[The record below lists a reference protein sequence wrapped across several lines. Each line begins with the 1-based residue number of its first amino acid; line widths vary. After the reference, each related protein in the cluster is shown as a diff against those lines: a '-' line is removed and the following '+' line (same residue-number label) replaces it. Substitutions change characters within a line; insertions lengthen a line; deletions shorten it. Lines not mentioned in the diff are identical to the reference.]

1 MADQKPELPEGYIGP
16 QDKFEEL
23 GLSTMTHSDPEITA
37 RDNHIEIKIKAKTH
51 VKFTHQLINCRT
63 DQDVTPFV
71 FAQMRDGVIH
81 YLVHMPESDYYKLQ
95 LYALPAGDP
104 NKSLPNVY
112 NYLIHCVRAVQ
123 AVYKFPKQYAQW
135 KDGCFLYEPQIL
147 HSNSKLTNINW
158 HVSVPRAKA
167 VAIVADGEW
176 FQFENHGGSNWKAKF
191 SLDKYR
197 GKNTKVT
204 LSANFEG
211 ADESKFSTLLEYLLE

>member
-1 MADQKPELPEGYIGP
+1 MIERAMSKTII
-16 QDKFEEL
+16 
-23 GLSTMTHSDPEITA
+23 ITLNSYQNN
-37 RDNHIEIKIKAKTH
+37 RKMLTRRRR
-51 VKFTHQLINCRT
+51 L
-63 DQDVTPFV
+63 
-71 FAQMRDGVIH
+71 
-81 YLVHMPESDYYKLQ
+81 YLV
-95 LYALPAGDP
+95 
-104 NKSLPNVY
+104 
-112 NYLIHCVRAVQ
+112 I
-123 AVYKFPKQYAQW
+123 
-135 KDGCFLYEPQIL
+135 
-147 HSNSKLTNINW
+147 SKLTNINW